1 MNGKD
6 TQLDRVKRATKK
18 LQYKVDKIYNLN
30 RYRKHIKDSR
40 PLKQSLQEKRFGLNA
55 LQFLSPACPH
65 KARGAAFQ
73 VMLFLCQQNSSAGT
87 N

>member
-1 MNGKD
+1 MNGKE

-18 LQYKVDKIYNLN
+18 LQYKVYMISNLN
-30 RYRKHIKDSR
+30 RYGKHSKDSR

-55 LQFLSPACPH
+55 LQFLSLQLPH

-73 VMLFLCQQNSSAGT
+73 VMLFLCQQNSSAGA